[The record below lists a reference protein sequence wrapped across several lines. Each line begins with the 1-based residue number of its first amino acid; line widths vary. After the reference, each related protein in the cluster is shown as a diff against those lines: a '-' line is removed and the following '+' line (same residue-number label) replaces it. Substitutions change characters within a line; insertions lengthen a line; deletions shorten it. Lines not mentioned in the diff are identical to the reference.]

1 MPDEISSKF
10 RYGGSIPTKQVPC
23 SATGA
28 ILGSSPCR
36 QRMGPGS
43 TEAGQTP
50 SVGVHLDIRSR
61 GKAKRHR
68 LGIVHFG
75 GPRIVL
81 SRLKGREI
89 TVGRHGVPP
98 DLVGNSLVTPIAG
111 AKPEGVPKNLPRGT
125 TELAVFIHQAGVG
138 TENQT
143 SA

>member
-1 MPDEISSKF
+1 M
-10 RYGGSIPTKQVPC
+10 
-23 SATGA
+23 
-28 ILGSSPCR
+28 GSSPCR
-36 QRMGPGS
+36 QRMGPGT
-43 TEAGQTP
+43 TEAGKAPT
-50 SVGVHLDIRSR
+50 VGVHLDIRSR

-81 SRLKGREI
+81 SRLKEREI
-89 TVGRHGVPP
+89 AVGCHRVPRNLEGHP
-98 DLVGNSLVTPIAG
+98 LITPIAG